1 MLLSEAV
8 VFAMVFSLLYVNNC
22 LVCFVFGVCLL
33 LFVFVLNTTLVN
45 VIFGLPDDNIS
56 ARFFLLHS
64 SSQSVNIS

>member
-8 VFAMVFSLLYVNNC
+8 VFAMFFSILYVNNC

-45 VIFGLPDDNIS
+45 VILGLPDDNIS
-56 ARFFLLHS
+56 GLFLLLH
-64 SSQSVNIS
+64 